1 MTRGKIKRSQE
12 GREPAVLIM
21 SAYITKTET
30 KKNLILYLC
39 EINDENFRPGR
50 RGV

>member
-1 MTRGKIKRSQE
+1 MTRGKVKRTQE
-12 GREPAVLIM
+12 CREPRVLIM

-30 KKNLILYLC
+30 KKNPILSLC

-50 RGV
+50 K